1 MENEQRIWNK
11 SELEQMDEWESIN
24 NGNIWFNSKTKI
36 TMPSYMEGKP
46 VEWFVQNG
54 YLLSTEM
61 IAKTPCLTMGE
72 LTDRLDKGEI
82 GVTLENGTTLKVG
95 DKYRLEYW
103 TNKKD
108 YIEVIDLGDCFNVW
122 AKNSEGK
129 KGAFD
134 GNNDWIPYED
144 HKEEPKPLEETWTK
158 TMDLRWENEIG
169 DEYALQQ
176 KQISNLGNE
185 KWCDVETVILPNKP
199 TEL

>member
-11 SELEQMDEWESIN
+11 SELEQMDEWIMDEDGDWYNKSRKPWIA
-24 NGNIWFNSKTKI
+24 TP
-36 TMPSYMEGKP
+36 MLGKP
-46 VEWFVQNG
+46 VQWCKDNG
-54 YLLSTEM
+54 YHVTDEM

-122 AKNSEGK
+122 AKNNEGK

-158 TMDLRWENEIG
+158 TMDLRWENDIW
-169 DEYALQQ
+169 DEYPLQQ

-185 KWCDVETVILPNKP
+185 KWCDIENVVV
-199 TEL
+199 